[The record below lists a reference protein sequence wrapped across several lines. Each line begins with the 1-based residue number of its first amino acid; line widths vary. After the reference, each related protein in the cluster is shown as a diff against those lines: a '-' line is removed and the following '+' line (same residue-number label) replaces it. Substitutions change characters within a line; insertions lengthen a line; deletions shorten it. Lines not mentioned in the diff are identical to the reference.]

1 MDAVEVFMNA
11 ALVQTKLVGVLQN
24 IQAAS
29 GLDCPQITGTTKP
42 LEALPNFDS
51 KIWPVAICM
60 LAAELGITIA
70 EDVNIFS
77 HEKGCVPMTID
88 ETVAMVVELANK
100 QTPTATQTGSA
111 Q

>member
-1 MDAVEVFMNA
+1 MNA
-11 ALVQTKLVGVLQN
+11 ALVQAKLVGVLQN

-29 GLDCPQITGTTKP
+29 GLDCPTITGTTKP

-60 LAAELGITIA
+60 LASELGITIA
-70 EDVNIFS
+70 NDVNIFS
-77 HEKGCVPMTID
+77 QEKGCVALTID

-100 QTPTATQTGSA
+100 QIPTVIQTAKTQ
-111 Q
+111 